1 MKKIKLTKNQLAL
14 VDDEDYEY
22 LSLFSW
28 QAQRIGNGKYRTITW
43 TKRPNRTFLRMHT
56 LIMNPPRGM
65 EVDHIDGNP
74 LNNQKSNL
82 RICTHANNMLNRSKE
97 KGNTTGYKGVS
108 FQKNRYISRIRVN
121 NKEYWIGSFDSPE
134 DAAKAYDDAARIY
147 HGEFAKLNFP

>member
-1 MKKIKLTKNQLAL
+1 MKTINLTQNQIAL
-14 VDDEDYEY
+14 VDDEDYEN

-28 QAQRIGNGKYRTITW
+28 QAQKMKNGKYRTATW
-43 TKRPNRTFLRMHT
+43 TPRPNRICVRMHT
-56 LIMNPPRGM
+56 MIMNPPVGM

-97 KGNTTGYKGVS
+97 RGNVTGYKGVS
-108 FQKNRYISRIRVN
+108 PHKSKYQARIRVN
-121 NKEYWIGSFDSPE
+121 NKEYWLGVFDNPE
-134 DAAKAYDDAARIY
+134 DAATAYDDAARIY